1 MSLLDND
8 TFETGLW
15 AVLIGTLIVI
25 ALVILFVIY
34 KEPLR
39 DTVLVFVVIL
49 GIAGPLF
56 IIGGMYL
63 LITEYMKEKD
73 IHQREDLELFGK
85 QHPTLAK
92 TQKGVGF
99 EK

>member
-1 MSLLDND
+1 MTLLDND
-8 TFETGLW
+8 TFEAGLW

-34 KEPLR
+34 KEPLQ
-39 DTVLVFVVIL
+39 DAVLVFVVVL
-49 GIAGPLF
+49 GFVGPLF
-56 IIGGMYL
+56 IIRGTYL

-92 TQKGVGF
+92 MQTGVGF
-99 EK
+99 